1 MANEFDYLSI
11 IADKDVVDPTYD
23 VSGLRTTTP
32 TDVRL
37 LADVPE
43 YSGLRYDPTQRSY
56 LEDLYN
62 LYSGGLPTIPVAP
75 APVTTT
81 PVDTPV
87 DTGGGGLDV
96 VDTTSDLPDVTPP
109 AMDQAAAIAAMT
121 PNEAYSLDAPIT
133 TGGDT
138 DLPTAPPNILNP
150 EQTELENIA
159 RANAMGDTRYNQPVA
174 EDTGQIGRTTDISQ
188 QAYNYF
194 NPTVDATADDV
205 YPDAIDTTLQDMAK
219 NVAEERLTPVTLEDP
234 SRVLV
239 SGRGI
244 GNYETPEYSD
254 VTTPVAPPS
263 VLNPPAAEIYQDPI
277 MSMAEEQAR
286 QEMIASP
293 TADEGFE
300 DQLNTPE
307 VQEDLAKVKEGVSD
321 ATGFISRWGL
331 PLWNAAQGQWGA
343 ALAGFAGLPG
353 AVLGL
358 TAGLGGGVP
367 NKANIGGLNQE
378 QADLVDNYSVGNTG
392 KDELGKNIIS
402 MAEMLNPGQYLENRI
417 KRGQDVTDEDLEK
430 LGYIDPVSPDVA
442 AGKEFETG
450 DAALAEQIEAEK
462 REQAAAEAAAI
473 EQARAQREMQEQI
486 AAAEAM
492 EAARQADID
501 RQNREAAAAAAATQR
516 ARDAASRPSGEG
528 AGAGG
533 GSQQATS
540 GGGFSRG
547 WGGGWGWSKGGIVS
561 LKNGKR

>member
-75 APVTTT
+75 APVTPTT
-81 PVDTPV
+81 VVDTPV

-96 VDTTSDLPDVTPP
+96 VDQLETDAGINTPINVDTPLTQMVTTPTGDT
-109 AMDQAAAIAAMT
+109 MT
-121 PNEAYSLDAPIT
+121 VKEAFTQDDAYSLDEPIT
-133 TGGDT
+133 TEVDT
-138 DLPTAPPNILNP
+138 TPDYSGAGTASPIAEARGTPISEMGTRPPDFVAGAQTFTDPVPGSEGNIRLMSRADVTP
-150 EQTELENIA
+150 EI
-159 RANAMGDTRYNQPVA
+159 QPVA
-174 EDTGQIGRTTDISQ
+174 GPFD
-188 QAYNYF
+188 Y
-194 NPTVDATADDV
+194 
-205 YPDAIDTTLQDMAK
+205 LQD
-219 NVAEERLTPVTLEDP
+219 EPVTLTGPQPGEGDVRGFGEKTTEQEASQALMDP
-234 SRVLV
+234 TMMIPQV
-239 SGRGI
+239 
-244 GNYETPEYSD
+244 
-254 VTTPVAPPS
+254 PP
-263 VLNPPAAEIYQDPI
+263 YTDRI
-277 MSMAEEQAR
+277 M
-286 QEMIASP
+286 
-293 TADEGFE
+293 DENLMDIQQQQYE

-321 ATGFISRWGL
+321 ATGFISRWGV
-331 PLWNAAQGQWGA
+331 PLWNAAKGKWGA

-450 DAALAEQIEAEK
+450 DAALAEQIAAEE

-540 GGGFSRG
+540 GGGFSSG